1 MVTQMRVK
9 GIWGISVPFCQFCC
23 KPKTALKKKGSKRIN
38 TQGRHFWQNFHFTFT
53 YIYMLYTHIYMC
65 FCWTD
70 IKCIFLD
77 QKCLQATVVK
87 LHWQIKAQIN
97 LKKKKGKRNQPQEIK
112 KKKNNNY
119 METKQRSTKKP
130 TNQ

>member
-1 MVTQMRVK
+1 
-9 GIWGISVPFCQFCC
+9 
-23 KPKTALKKKGSKRIN
+23 
-38 TQGRHFWQNFHFTFT
+38 
-53 YIYMLYTHIYMC
+53 MC

-97 LKKKKGKRNQPQEIK
+97 LKKKKKGKEISHK
-112 KKKNNNY
+112 KLKKKN
-119 METKQRSTKKP
+119 Q
-130 TNQ
+130 QLHGD

>member
-1 MVTQMRVK
+1 
-9 GIWGISVPFCQFCC
+9 
-23 KPKTALKKKGSKRIN
+23 
-38 TQGRHFWQNFHFTFT
+38 
-53 YIYMLYTHIYMC
+53 MC

-112 KKKNNNY
+112 KKKTNNY